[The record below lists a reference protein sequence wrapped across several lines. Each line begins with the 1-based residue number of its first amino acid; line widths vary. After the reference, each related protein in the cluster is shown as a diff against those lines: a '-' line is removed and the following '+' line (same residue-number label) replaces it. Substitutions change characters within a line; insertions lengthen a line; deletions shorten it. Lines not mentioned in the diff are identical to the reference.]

1 MRDELDELIEN
12 SSNDTFSS
20 KVTVMLQLDA
30 DIVKFFTEQ
39 SKENGREIQDCI
51 SDLLQMYIEIQHKKQ
66 SKLENIEEIKRELTK
81 GYGY

>member
-1 MRDELDELIEN
+1 MSEETTEN
-12 SSNDTFSS
+12 SSDSS
-20 KVTVMLQLDA
+20 KVTVTLQLEVD
-30 DIVKFFTEQ
+30 VVNFFTEQ

-66 SKLENIEEIKRELTK
+66 TKLENIEEIKRELTK

>member
-1 MRDELDELIEN
+1 MRDEPIKN
-12 SSNDTFSS
+12 STDDTFSS

-30 DIVKFFTEQ
+30 EIVKFFTEQ

-51 SDLLQMYIEIQHKKQ
+51 RDLLQMYIDIQHKKQ
-66 SKLENIEEIKRELTK
+66 TKLENIEEIKRELTK